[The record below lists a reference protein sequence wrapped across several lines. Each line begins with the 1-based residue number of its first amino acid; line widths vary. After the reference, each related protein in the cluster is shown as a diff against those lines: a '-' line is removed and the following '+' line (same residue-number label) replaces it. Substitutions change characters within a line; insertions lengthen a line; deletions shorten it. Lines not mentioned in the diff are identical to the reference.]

1 VLGWLVGSFPYQ
13 RSTMVLV
20 IVGVIV
26 AVWTAVLVWPGSA
39 PLWLLVVLV
48 VVAGIGGPASMI
60 GFDVGR
66 TSNPPER
73 LASASGLI
81 NQGGFLASLLLVITI
96 GLVLDW
102 RTPGGGSDYPPEAF
116 VWAMST
122 QYVLWTVGLSQVWRF
137 RRLARARIAQEQTE
151 LAGPG

>member
-1 VLGWLVGSFPYQ
+1 
-13 RSTMVLV
+13 
-20 IVGVIV
+20 
-26 AVWTAVLVWPGSA
+26 
-39 PLWLLVVLV
+39 
-48 VVAGIGGPASMI
+48 MI

-81 NQGGFLASLLLVITI
+81 NQGGFLASLVLVISI

-102 RTPGGGSDYPPEAF
+102 RTPGAGSDYPPEAF

-122 QYVLWTVGLSQVWRF
+122 QYALWALGLSQVWRF
-137 RRLARARIAQEQTE
+137 RRLARARIALEQAE
-151 LAGPG
+151 VSDPG